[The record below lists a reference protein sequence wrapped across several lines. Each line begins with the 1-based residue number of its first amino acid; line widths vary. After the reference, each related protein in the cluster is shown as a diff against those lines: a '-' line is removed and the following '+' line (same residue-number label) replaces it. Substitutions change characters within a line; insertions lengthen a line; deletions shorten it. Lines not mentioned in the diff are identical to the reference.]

1 MDGVASAASRESGED
16 GDYHAYPRPSP
27 DGAAVNLDSS
37 AYPSRR
43 SVVLSA
49 GGMVATSQPLA
60 AQAGLAVLRAGGS
73 AVDAAL
79 ATAITLTVVE
89 PTSNG
94 IGSDAFAIVWDGERL
109 HGLNASGP
117 APRALSAEVLR
128 AAGHTGF
135 PERGWAAVSVPGAP
149 DAWGVLH
156 ARFGR
161 VPFDALF
168 TAAIRYA
175 EDGFPVSP
183 VVSQLWR
190 RAGPVFLGTG
200 DAALDEWARVFACA
214 GRTPA
219 AGELWRSPG
228 HAATLRR
235 LASEGPRDFYEGML
249 AERIVEHARAT
260 GGLVDGD
267 DLAGFRSEWVAP
279 ISVAYRDHEVWEI
292 PPNGQGI
299 AALQALGIVE
309 GTTMHDAPYA
319 SAESWHWQIEA
330 MKLAFA
336 DAYRYVADP
345 RRAEVPVVGMLDAG
359 YLAVRWA
366 LLREHAQSFGPGQP
380 PGGGTVYLCAADR
393 DGMMVS
399 YIQSNYMGFGSGVV
413 VPDTGIAFQN
423 RAAGFTL
430 EPGHRNEAAGG
441 KRPRHTIIPGF
452 LTRGGAPVGPF
463 GVMGGEMQ
471 PQGHLQ
477 VVTSMVDYGLDPQSA
492 LDAPRWRVTPE
503 EVVLEPEVA
512 AEVVDGLRRR
522 GHRVA
527 IAPDRLDFGRGQI
540 IRRLDSGVYAG
551 GTEPRAD
558 GEVAAW

>member
-1 MDGVASAASRESGED
+1 M
-16 GDYHAYPRPSP
+16 
-27 DGAAVNLDSS
+27 NLDSS

-43 SVVLSA
+43 SVVLST

-60 AQAGLAVLRAGGS
+60 AQAGLAVLQAGGS

-94 IGSDAFAIVWDGERL
+94 IGSDAFAIVWDGEKL

-117 APRALSAEVLR
+117 APRALSAEALR
-128 AAGHTGF
+128 AAGHAVF
-135 PERGWAAVSVPGAP
+135 PERGWTSVSVPGAP

-156 ARFGR
+156 GRFGR

-168 TAAIRYA
+168 AAAIRHA
-175 EDGFPVSP
+175 EDGYPVSP

-190 RAGPVFLGTG
+190 RADPVFIGTG
-200 DAALDEWARVFACA
+200 DAALDEWARVFTFG
-214 GRTPA
+214 GRIPD
-219 AGELWRSPG
+219 AGEVWRSPE

-235 LASEGPRDFYEGML
+235 LASEGPRDFYEGAL
-249 AERIVEHARAT
+249 AARIADHARAT
-260 GGLVDGD
+260 GGLIDGD
-267 DLAGFRSEWVAP
+267 DLAAFRSEWVEP
-279 ISVAYRDHEVWEI
+279 ISIAYRGHEVWEI

-309 GTTMHDAPYA
+309 STAMHESPHA
-319 SAESWHWQIEA
+319 SAGSWHWQIEA

-345 RRAEVPVVGMLDAG
+345 RRADVPIGGMLDPG
-359 YLAVRWA
+359 YLASRRA
-366 LLREHAQSFGPGQP
+366 LMGERAQSCGPGRP

-413 VPDTGIAFQN
+413 VPGTGIALQN

-492 LDAPRWRVTPE
+492 LDAPRWRVMPD
-503 EVVLEPEVA
+503 EVVLEPVVGGEVA
-512 AEVVDGLRRR
+512 DGLRGR

-527 IAPDRLDFGRGQI
+527 IAPNRLDFGRGQI

-551 GTEPRAD
+551 GTEPRTD
-558 GEVAAW
+558 GVVAGW